1 MRAGRFAAGRIGM
14 GWRGALVAPLA
25 FLLAAPMLAAEGQS
39 DEDQLPLEAEREI
52 SFPVERA
59 TWLSLDVSPAGDQLA
74 LEILGDLY
82 LLPIEG
88 GEAKAIT
95 RGMAYDSQPRF
106 SPTGERIA
114 FVSDRGGQ
122 TELWVINPDG
132 SEPKKIGSGGER
144 GDFASP
150 SWSPDGRHV
159 VVSKSSW
166 GLGAFELWAYH
177 LDGGQGVQLT
187 VAAGGGPST
196 PMERRSNALGP
207 VYSPDERYLYY
218 SRKNGGFG
226 YNLTFPQWQI
236 ARLDLRE
243 DVEDILIEAQGSAMR
258 PALSPDGS
266 QLAYGTRH
274 EQQTG
279 LRLRYLATGRDEW
292 LVHPV
297 QRDEQESRYT
307 RDLLPGYAFAPDGQS
322 VLFTAGGGIR
332 RVSLATREVSEI
344 PFRAQVEMGLGPRLY
359 FPYRLGVGPVKARLL
374 QAPALS
380 PDGGE
385 LAFSAFTRLYVH
397 DFERGASR
405 AISPEGMQAFHP
417 AWSPNGRELAF
428 VSWSPEGGHVWRMR
442 ADGRGQPRRLTDQ
455 AGFYT
460 DPAWSPDGERIVA
473 LRAGSYDR
481 LYREADFGAPAGSD
495 LVWLPARGGP
505 ASLIMPAR
513 GYGAPHF
520 GPEQDRI
527 YLYAAAAPFAFDD
540 SAALISV
547 RYDGTDRRWHLS
559 ATGPALYFTDEEVSA
574 QALRIAPDGAHA
586 LIQHANQLYLARLLN
601 PHLGDLSFSID
612 APSLPLARLTDLG
625 ADHFGWSDQGREIF
639 WSAGAQIYRRALAA
653 VSFEE
658 DEDAAAAQEA
668 QEHDGDSAQAQGE
681 QGGDGT
687 GTGGEDGQGNGAD
700 AQDGGN
706 GDRNDETD
714 ESVGDSGDDDAD
726 AQGEGAQ
733 DGGADEELLLEAH
746 ASVRSLAVE
755 VYRPRHRPE
764 GRLALIGARILSM
777 APDAPPIDDGAVL
790 IEGDR
795 IAAVG
800 PRGEVAVPEDATV
813 IDLTGKFLAP
823 GFVDVHAHFR
833 PMRRVLDL
841 ANASFLANLAYGVT
855 TGLDVQPST
864 TDILA
869 YEDLLDAG
877 LMIGP
882 RALSTGP
889 GIFSNNAFRSARHA
903 EAVLTR
909 YKDHYRVRN
918 LKAYLSGNRKQRQ
931 WLAQAARKLKL
942 MPTTEGAL
950 DMKMGLTHAIDGF
963 SGNEHNFPVVDLHED
978 AVQLVAQSGMAYTP
992 TLLVAYGGPWAENHF
1007 YSQESPHDDPKLRR
1021 FTPAQFLASRTLR
1034 RMWFHEREYHFPQVA
1049 AQAAKII
1056 RAGGRV
1062 GVGAHGQLQGL
1073 GYHWELWALASGGL
1087 SNLEALTAAT
1097 RHGAEIIGVA
1107 QDIGTVSEGKLAD
1120 LVVLNADPL
1129 ENIRNSLDLEFV
1141 IKGGELRDAA
1151 TLNQLWPERVP
1162 LPKQWWWGQGPP

>member
-1 MRAGRFAAGRIGM
+1 MRAGRLAAGGM
-14 GWRGALVAPLA
+14 GWRKALAAPLA
-25 FLLAAPMLAAEGQS
+25 FLLAAPLLAAEGPS
-39 DEDQLPLEAEREI
+39 EEDQLPLEAERQI
-52 SFPVERA
+52 AFPVERA
-59 TWLSLDVSPAGDQLA
+59 TWLSLDVSPAGDQLV

-132 SEPKKIGSGGER
+132 GEPKKIGSGGER

-150 SWSPDGRHV
+150 SWSPDGQHV

-187 VAAGGGPST
+187 VAASGGPST

-207 VYSPDERYLYY
+207 VYSPDGRYLYY

-226 YNLTFPQWQI
+226 YNLSFPQWQI

-243 DVEDILIEAQGSAMR
+243 DLEDILIEAQGSALR

-279 LRLRYLATGRDEW
+279 LRLRDLATGRDEW

-344 PFRAQVEMGLGPRLY
+344 PFKAQVEMGLGPRLY
-359 FPYRLGVGPVKARLL
+359 FPYRLGLGPVKARLL
-374 QAPALS
+374 QAPAIS

-385 LAFSAFTRLYVH
+385 LAFSAFTRLYIH
-397 DFERGASR
+397 DFERGTSR
-405 AISPEGMQAFHP
+405 IISPQGMPAFHP

-428 VSWSPEGGHVWRMR
+428 VSWSPEGGHLWRMR
-442 ADGRGQPRRLTDQ
+442 ADGRGQPRRLTDR

-495 LVWLPARGGP
+495 LIWLPARGGP

-520 GPEQDRI
+520 GPEPDRI

-547 RYDGTDRRWHLS
+547 RYDGTDRRWLLS
-559 ATGPALYFTDEEVSA
+559 ATGPALYFSDEEVSA

-601 PHLGDLSFSID
+601 PHLGDLSLSID
-612 APSLPLARLTDLG
+612 APSLPLARLTDVG
-625 ADHFGWSDQGREIF
+625 ADYFGWSDQGREIF
-639 WSAGAQIYRRALAA
+639 WSAGAQIYRRALAD

-658 DEDAAAAQEA
+658 DEEEAGAQEA
-668 QEHDGDSAQAQGE
+668 QERAGDSAQAQGE
-681 QGGDGT
+681 QGDGA
-687 GTGGEDGQGNGAD
+687 GSGEDGQGNGAD
-700 AQDGGN
+700 AGDGRD
-706 GDRNDETD
+706 GDDG
-714 ESVGDSGDDDAD
+714 SGGDSGNGEGAD
-726 AQGEGAQ
+726 VQGEGAQ
-733 DGGADEELLLEAH
+733 DGSEDEEPLLEAH

-755 VYRPRHRPE
+755 VYRPRYRPE
-764 GRLALIGARILSM
+764 GRLALVGARILSM
-777 APDAPPIDDGAVL
+777 APDAAPIDDGAVL

-800 PRGEVAVPEDATV
+800 KRSEVAVPEDATV

-823 GFVDVHAHFR
+823 GFVDAHAHFR

-903 EAVLTR
+903 QAVLTR

-942 MPTTEGAL
+942 MPTTEGGL

-992 TLLVAYGGPWAENHF
+992 TLLVAYGGPWAENYF
-1007 YSQESPHDDPKLRR
+1007 YSRESPHDDPKLRR

-1087 SNLEALTAAT
+1087 SNLEALRAAT

-1107 QDIGTVSEGKLAD
+1107 QDIGTIAEGKLAD

-1129 ENIRNSLDLEFV
+1129 ENIRNSLDLAFV
-1141 IKGGELRDAA
+1141 IKGGELRDAVS
-1151 TLNQLWPERVP
+1151 LDQLWPQQVP